1 MKATKLVVIDSAMKY
16 EIVEDT
22 SAEVVEGI
30 DHGVKSH
37 LRDVY
42 AKDVV
47 VGEVEAFADV
57 PELVDMRNDLSL
69 PEVMAAGPEAGLE
82 SGVAVEAGEDA
93 IVAKS
98 IVAVG
103 VASVNGDAD
112 IEVPACFGY

>member
-1 MKATKLVVIDSAMKY
+1 MGPDLVKATKLVVVDSAMEY
-16 EIVEDT
+16 EIVKDA
-22 SAEVVEGI
+22 SAEVVVGI

-57 PELVDMRNDLSL
+57 PELVDTRNDLSL

-82 SGVAVEAGEDA
+82 GEVVVEAGEDA

-98 IVAVG
+98 VVAVG
-103 VASVNGDAD
+103 VASVHGD
-112 IEVPACFGY
+112 CG